1 MTARTSHVCTV
12 LACALIICLPGVAPA
27 ADPADTSAPGGI
39 QKKAAAQADPAR
51 RPTPESAPKETPDAA
66 ALGERVDALEKEN
79 VVLREDMGK
88 ARLDARTD
96 LRDLEKQQSDADA
109 RLQQRIDEL
118 EAQLAAERERQSR
131 RERHLWMA
139 IGILAIGMLAAD

>member
-1 MTARTSHVCTV
+1 MTTRTSRLWIALCCILTLSG
-12 LACALIICLPGVAPA
+12 LAMGLASAEPGA
-27 ADPADTSAPGGI
+27 AGEI

-51 RPTPESAPKETPDAA
+51 RPPPESAPKETPDAA

-88 ARLDARTD
+88 ARLDARTH
-96 LRDLEKQQSDADA
+96 LRDLEEQQAEADA
-109 RLQQRIDEL
+109 RLRQRIDEL

-131 RERHLWMA
+131 RERNLWLALGVLA
-139 IGILAIGMLAAD
+139 IGILASD